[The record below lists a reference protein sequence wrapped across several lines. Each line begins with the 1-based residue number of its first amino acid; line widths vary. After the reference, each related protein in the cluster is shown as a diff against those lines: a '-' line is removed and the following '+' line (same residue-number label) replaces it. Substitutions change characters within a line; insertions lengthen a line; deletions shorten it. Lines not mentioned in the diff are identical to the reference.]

1 MRFAVAL
8 FALTAVSSASSALVA
23 RQSLPNCA
31 APCLANANFDGC
43 SPDDDSCLCHDQTF
57 INSTTSCIQSSCTG
71 SDLAEAEA
79 FAQSLCLAVGV
90 TLTAASATPTAS
102 ATTPASAKTS
112 AASTSAAS
120 TAASPSST
128 GAASSNGVS
137 VLAGA
142 AAALAL
148 AAVL

>member
-8 FALTAVSSASSALVA
+8 FALTGVSSVSSALVA

-31 APCLANANFDGC
+31 APCLTNANFDGC
-43 SPDDDSCLCHDQTF
+43 SPDDDSCLCHDQVF
-57 INSTTSCIQSSCTG
+57 IDSTTSCIQSSCTG

-90 TLTAASATPTAS
+90 TLTAASTIPTPMPYLVS
-102 ATTPASAKTS
+102 SL
-112 AASTSAAS
+112 
-120 TAASPSST
+120 SPSST
-128 GAASSNGVS
+128 GAASSNGIS
-137 VLAGA
+137 MFAGA
-142 AAALAL
+142 AAAIAL

>member
-8 FALTAVSSASSALVA
+8 FALTAVSSVSSALIA

-43 SPDDDSCLCHDQTF
+43 SPDDDTCLCHDQTF
-57 INSTTSCIQSSCTG
+57 IDSTTSCIQSSCTG

-90 TLTAASATPTAS
+90 TLTVASATSTAS
-102 ATTPASAKTS
+102 ATAPASAKTS
-112 AASTSAAS
+112 AASTSA
-120 TAASPSST
+120 AASPSST